1 MQTPL
6 FILLGY
12 SSNKEVEYLSILH
25 DKLNERLKKIIP
37 TLLIYRKYDLL
48 TIRYENASI
57 YISIIYA
64 KEEMSSWIKL
74 AQDFQISID
83 LTELNDSLL
92 EQRLNLK
99 RNDFPNDYMEIHYIL
114 VRNIFEL
121 MRPDLS
127 VYGFF

>member
-1 MQTPL
+1 LQTPL

>member
-57 YISIIYA
+57 YISVIYA

-74 AQDFQISID
+74 AQDFQIIID
-83 LTELNDSLL
+83 LTELKDSLL